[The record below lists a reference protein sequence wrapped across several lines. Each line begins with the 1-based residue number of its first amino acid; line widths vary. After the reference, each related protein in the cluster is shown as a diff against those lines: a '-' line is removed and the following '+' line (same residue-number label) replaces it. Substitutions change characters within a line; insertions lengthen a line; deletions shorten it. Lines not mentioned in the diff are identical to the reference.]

1 MRGMAAA
8 IFGTDAD
15 RDAFIDRE
23 ALKHAVSRHIFCQR
37 TGVVLDVRTAVL
49 FTVIKGEQRG
59 SMVVAGTAWDA
70 IAERMTA
77 MAEEVGASLE
87 VIDGRRFSR
96 RRAT

>member
-8 IFGTDAD
+8 ILGTDAD

-37 TGVVLDVRTAVL
+37 TGVILDVRTAVL

-59 SMVVAGTAWDA
+59 AMVLTGTAWDA
-70 IAERMTA
+70 IAEQTA
-77 MAEEVGASLE
+77 ALADEAGAALE
-87 VIDGRRFSR
+87 VIDGRQFSR
-96 RRAT
+96 RRTT